1 MIGTILGSY
10 RLDAAIGQGGMG
22 VVYRATDLRLGR
34 VVALKLLPPASGDAA
49 ENEERARRFLIEA
62 RAASALQHPHIVT
75 LYDLGQDGDT
85 TFLVLEYIAGR
96 TLASRIAE
104 GPLAFREAVELAR
117 QVADALAAAHAA
129 GIVHRD
135 LKPANVMV
143 TADGRAKVLDFGL
156 ARLVGPDVNAEA
168 QTIAAGLTLPGTVL
182 GTPAYMAPEQIEGK
196 VADAR
201 SDVYALGVLLY
212 ELLTAQRPFQETS
225 YAATVHAIMARDPRP
240 LASLRP
246 DCPPAIVRFVERCLR
261 KSPAERFAGGGEARA
276 ALDVLA
282 HSLAAG
288 QNEPVAAIDEAPAAP
303 PPKRAARQRLLPALG
318 LAVIL
323 AAAVAFGLSPSGRAL
338 LHGGLARMSPGTTS
352 TPFALYK
359 EGTADLERYFE
370 SGRTD
375 HAIEAFQRA
384 IAADANYAPA
394 YVGLAEAHWR
404 KYMSNRDAALLQR
417 SLDYANRAL
426 ALDSQLVRA
435 RVVHGLTRLEM
446 GAQDEATAD
455 FRLALQLDPANAQ
468 AWHGLGAVAV
478 RQERMAAAESAY
490 TRAVDLAPEDWL
502 IRTYRAVLFFQTG
515 RFEDALADFE
525 KTARDSPDNPIA
537 LRNVGGAQHM
547 LGRYSEAAASFQKS
561 LEIRPDPAVYSN
573 LGTIYYFQGLYPQA
587 VGALEK
593 SVELGPNDATIWRN
607 LGDAYRQTPGQARKT
622 NEAYH
627 RAEQLLRDQLKNEP
641 GDPVLT
647 AELALCQARSGALE
661 DARQTAA
668 SIPPVALAR
677 PEVAYALVLV
687 HDARRDRPSALA
699 ALKAAI
705 AAGHPLDEIRRD
717 PELVALRQDRGYH
730 DLLAGA
736 GSP

>member
-1 MIGTILGSY
+1 MIGTTLGSY

-104 GPLAFREAVELAR
+104 GPLAFRDAVDLAH
-117 QVADALAAAHAA
+117 QIAGALAAAHAA

-156 ARLVGPDVNAEA
+156 ARLVGADVNAEA

-212 ELLTAQRPFQETS
+212 EMLTAQRPFQESS

-240 LASLRP
+240 LPSLRP
-246 DCPPAIVRFVERCLR
+246 DCPAAIVRFVERCLR

-276 ALDVLA
+276 ALDVLVT
-282 HSLAAG
+282 G
-288 QNEPVAAIDEAPAAP
+288 QNDPETASAAATPTASRGAPRR
-303 PPKRAARQRLLPALG
+303 KLLM
-318 LAVIL
+318 AVTITTIL
-323 AAAVAFGLSPSGRAL
+323 AAALAIGLSPTGRSL
-338 LHGGLARMSPGTTS
+338 MHGGMARVERGAAT

-359 EGTADLERYFE
+359 VGNSELERYFE
-370 SGRTD
+370 PGRID
-375 HAIEAFQRA
+375 RAIEAFQRA
-384 IAADANYAPA
+384 IAVDAAYAPG
-394 YVGLAEAHWR
+394 YIGLAEAHWR
-404 KYMSNRDAALLQR
+404 KYKGNRDEALLQR
-417 SLDYANRAL
+417 ALDYADHAL
-426 ALDSQLVRA
+426 SLDSQLVRA
-435 RVVHGLTRLEM
+435 RVVRGLTRIEM
-446 GAQDEATAD
+446 GAPDEAKAEFT
-455 FRLALQLDPANAQ
+455 LALKLDPANAQ
-468 AWHGLGAVAV
+468 AWRGLGAVAMKQGDV
-478 RQERMAAAESAY
+478 AAAESAY
-490 TRAVDLAPEDWL
+490 TKAVELAPADWDL
-502 IRTYRAVLFFQTG
+502 RTHRAVLYFQTG
-515 RFEDALADFE
+515 RFDEALADFE
-525 KTARDSPDNPIA
+525 TSVRLSPDNPIA

-547 LGRYSEAAASFQKS
+547 LGRYSEAAASFQRS
-561 LEIRPDPAVYSN
+561 LEIRPDAAVYSN

-593 SVELGPNDATIWRN
+593 AVALGPNDPTIWRN
-607 LGDAYRQTPGQARKT
+607 LGDAHRQTPGDERKAID
-622 NEAYH
+622 AY
-627 RAEQLLRDQLKNEP
+627 RRSEQLLRDQLVREP
-641 GDPVLT
+641 GDPVLA
-647 AELALCQARSGALE
+647 AEMALCQARSGAFE
-661 DARQTAA
+661 AARTTAA
-668 SIPPVALAR
+668 AIPTAALAR
-677 PEVAYALVLV
+677 PEVSYTLVLV
-687 HDARRDRPSALA
+687 HEARGDRPAAIAALA
-699 ALKAAI
+699 AAI
-705 AAGHPLDEIRRD
+705 AAGHPIDEIKRD
-717 PELVALRQDRGYH
+717 PELVALRKDRAYH
-730 DLLAGA
+730 DLLAASGA
-736 GSP
+736 P